1 MTQATPTY
9 SPANPLTPVYNY
21 HSTPQHNIERYFGK
35 NLVPINA
42 NIPIARQI
50 EGTSIDFTL
59 NLKPVFDKT
68 DNGFVEYKP
77 SRFLVNAATKEKFGI
92 VGKNW
97 KPHQPVDV
105 LSTFQDWC
113 NEQPELQLTHV
124 GQLDGG
130 KIVYALADY
139 PRVIEF
145 GEDVTIAKVLLSN
158 FNKLGFSTRVDLFT
172 YRIVCRNGMTVR
184 SKENS
189 IRLNHTDKSDVG
201 DRLTNSLNQ
210 LHKSFAGYQKT
221 MQQLTEVSMSKQEA
235 QALLIKNFGDPDKSM
250 EDQPQMVW
258 AIAQLFE
265 GKAQGS
271 EYLSAYQTAYGLL
284 QSTTEYL
291 NHHSRQTKTHLS
303 SVLYGNKNNSAQKM
317 MQSLST
323 TYLR

>member
-1 MTQATPTY
+1 MTQTATYT
-9 SPANPLTPVYNY
+9 NPLTSVYNY
-21 HSTPQHNIERYFGK
+21 HSNPEHKIERYFGK
-35 NLVPINA
+35 NLVPIDA
-42 NIPIARQI
+42 DIPIARQI
-50 EGTSIDFTL
+50 ADTSMDFKL
-59 NLKPVFDKT
+59 DLQPVYFKD
-68 DNGFVEYKP
+68 DYYFENYEP
-77 SRFLVNAATKEKFGI
+77 RRFLVNTANNEIFDI

-97 KPHQPVDV
+97 QPHQPVDV

-113 NEQPELQLTHV
+113 SEQDELTLTHV

-130 KIVYALADY
+130 RIVYALADY

-184 SKENS
+184 NKENS
-189 IRLNHTDKSDVG
+189 IRLNHTDKSNVS

-210 LHKSFAGYQKT
+210 LHQSFAGYKQT

-235 QALLIKNFGDPDKSM
+235 QALLIKNFGNPDKSL
-250 EDQPQMVW
+250 EDQPQVVW
-258 AIAQLFE
+258 SVMQLFE
-265 GKAQGS
+265 GKAKGS
-271 EYLSAYQTAYGLL
+271 EYLSAYNTAYGLL

-303 SVLYGNKNNSAQKM
+303 SVLYGNKNNTAQKM